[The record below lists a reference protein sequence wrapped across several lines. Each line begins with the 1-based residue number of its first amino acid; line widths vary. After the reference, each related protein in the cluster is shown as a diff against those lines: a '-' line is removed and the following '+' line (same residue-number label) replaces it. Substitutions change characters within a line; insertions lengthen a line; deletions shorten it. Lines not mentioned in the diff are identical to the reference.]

1 MSRTRFILSCG
12 LLALFA
18 TSLASANSIVKIRVD
33 DTIQPITAE
42 YIDRAI
48 ERARQTNADAVLI
61 ELSTPGGLLDST
73 RTIIQTILA
82 SPVPV
87 IIYVAPSGARAASA
101 GFFILEAADVAAMAP
116 GTNTGAAHPVT
127 LGGEKMDDT
136 MKAKVENDSA
146 AFMRSYVGPRGR
158 NVQLAETAVRESKSW
173 TDQEALQQHLIDVVA
188 RDQNDLFHQLE
199 GRTIKRFDGKP
210 VKLHLA
216 GASVDELPMTL
227 KQRILD
233 FLLDPNIAF
242 LVLAVGALAL
252 YAEFNH
258 PGAIVPGV
266 VGVVF
271 ILLALFALN
280 LLPTRYASFTLIIAS
295 FVLFA
300 LEAKFAT
307 HGILGLGGIV
317 LLTLGGLLLV
327 DGPIP
332 QMRVQ
337 LWTALG
343 VSVPLGLITVFLMT
357 IALRARRS
365 KVVTGLQGMIGAVG
379 EARTDID
386 PEGKVFVQGELWN
399 AHARSRVGIGE
410 HVVVRKVEGL
420 ELEVEKE
427 RS

>member
-1 MSRTRFILSCG
+1 MHRIRFILCCA
-12 LLALFA
+12 LLAVLA
-18 TSLASANSIVKIRVD
+18 TSLAAANNIVKIRVD

-48 ERARQTNADAVLI
+48 EHARQTNADAVLI

-73 RTIIQTILA
+73 RTIIEKILA

-101 GFFILEAADVAAMAP
+101 GFFILESADVAAMAP

-136 MKAKVENDSA
+136 MKTKVENDSA

-158 NVQLAETAVRESKSW
+158 NVQLAETAVRQSKSW

-188 RDQNDLFHQLE
+188 RDQNDLLHQLD
-199 GRTIKRFDGKP
+199 GRTIKRFDGKT
-210 VKLHLA
+210 VKLHLS
-216 GASVDELPMTL
+216 GDSVDELPMTL

-242 LVLAVGALAL
+242 IVLAIGALAL

-266 VGVVF
+266 VGIVF

-280 LLPTRYASFTLIIAS
+280 LLPTRYASFTLIIAA
-295 FVLFA
+295 FILFA

-357 IALRARRS
+357 IALRARHS

-410 HVVVRKVEGL
+410 QVVVRKVEGL

-427 RS
+427 K